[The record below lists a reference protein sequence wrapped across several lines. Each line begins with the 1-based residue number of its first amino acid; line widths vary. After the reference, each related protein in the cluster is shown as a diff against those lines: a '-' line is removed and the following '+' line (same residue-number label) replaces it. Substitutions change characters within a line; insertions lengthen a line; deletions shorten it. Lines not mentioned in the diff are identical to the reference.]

1 MQRIRCRNLW
11 TGAGSCLAGVS
22 VFVNDSG
29 VISSIESCSDS
40 TFDCNF
46 AMPSFVDA
54 HTHLTWMVVKKA
66 SLDLSQVHSAEEL
79 ISLVS
84 SAEPAAG
91 GRIIRGESFD
101 ESDWTDAEL
110 PTLDQL
116 DRAGGDVP
124 VFLRRVCGHTALANS
139 ALLQLFDG
147 SIPGVNRK
155 TGVLKEW
162 PVLNF
167 ERLFPLSDDVLTRAF
182 SEVESEVFSHGVTGV
197 FTFESPH
204 GAELVLKSDPL
215 LDLSVAVMVES
226 VDDLPDDRLS
236 VQTVKLFLDGSFG
249 AENAALLYPYPSGA
263 AGELHYSD
271 SQLFLLLFR
280 CGELGLSVAVH
291 AIGGRALQQLDCVSG
306 DVFKALG
313 HGFGVRVEHAE
324 ELLHAWPGTWSRE
337 YHVFSMQP
345 NFVERWQQPGGMY
358 DTILTPDRAV
368 VLNPFRTVVDS
379 GFRLGFGSDSM
390 PLDPLF
396 GLCGAVDHRAASQ
409 SLSVHEALFAY
420 TLGSASISGLAH
432 LAVPLAAGRT
442 ADMVFLSG
450 SPFEKMEGLA
460 VEATMKNG
468 AVVYGNT
475 GIAKGI

>member
-11 TGAGSCLAGVS
+11 TGTGPCLSGVS

-29 VISSIESCSDS
+29 VISSIESCSDRS
-40 TFDCNF
+40 FDCDF

-79 ISLVS
+79 ISLVA

-91 GRIIRGESFD
+91 GTVIRGESFD
-101 ESDWTDAEL
+101 ESDWADAEL
-110 PTLDQL
+110 PTLAQL

-139 ALLQLFDG
+139 ALLRLLDD
-147 SIPGVNRK
+147 SIPGINRK
-155 TGVLKEW
+155 TGVLREW

-167 ERLFPLSDDVLTRAF
+167 ERLFPLTDSVLASAF
-182 SEVESEVFSHGVTGV
+182 SGVEPEIFSHGVTGV
-197 FTFESPH
+197 FAFESPH
-204 GAELVLKSDPL
+204 GAELVLKSDSR
-215 LDLSVAVMVES
+215 LDVSVAVMVEG
-226 VDDLPDDRLS
+226 VDDLPDGILP

-271 SQLFLLLFR
+271 SQLFSLLFR
-280 CGELGLSVAVH
+280 CGERGLSVAVH
-291 AIGGRALQQLDCVSG
+291 AIGGRALQQLDRVSG
-306 DVFKALG
+306 EVFKALG
-313 HGFGVRVEHAE
+313 HGFSVRVEHAE

-337 YHVFSMQP
+337 HHIFSMQP
-345 NFVERWQQPGGMY
+345 NFVERWQRPGGMY
-358 DTILTPDRAV
+358 DTILTSDRAA

-379 GFRLGFGSDSM
+379 GFRLGFGSDCM

-396 GLCGAVDHRAASQ
+396 GLNGAVNHRLSTQ
-409 SLSVHEALFAY
+409 SLSVHEAMYAY
-420 TLGSASISGLAH
+420 TLGSASISGLNH
-432 LAVPLAAGRT
+432 LAEPLAAGRT

-450 SPFEKMEGLA
+450 NPFEKLEGVA

-468 AVVYGNT
+468 SVVYGNT